1 MPQGV
6 YIYTYRDSKRNA
18 DFSALEEMERP
29 SVPTLPFKL
38 ASPSWSEFKA
48 IVRKKRNGAAAGL
61 NGISYVP
68 YKKCE
73 PLLLRLYWIVKRILK
88 TSEVPADWGS
98 AYMVLIPKE
107 NDLTN
112 PELFRNIAVTNT
124 NGKIYFSVIS
134 RNLEDFMVKN
144 QYIDRSV
151 QKGFLQ
157 GMAGCVEHTF
167 SLHHL
172 LKDAFQHHR
181 QIIVSWIDLANAYG
195 SIMHNL
201 IQFALE
207 WYHVPVQIREIIFNY
222 YECLCA
228 KVVTKDWSTDFFPDD
243 IGLFQGCVLSTILF
257 DIVFNLLLDFIKPL
271 DKLGYR
277 MK

>member
-1 MPQGV
+1 M
-6 YIYTYRDSKRNA
+6 
-18 DFSALEEMERP
+18 
-29 SVPTLPFKL
+29 
-38 ASPSWSEFKA
+38 
-48 IVRKKRNGAAAGL
+48 
-61 NGISYVP
+61 
-68 YKKCE
+68 
-73 PLLLRLYWIVKRILK
+73 KRILK
-88 TSEVPADWGS
+88 TAEVPDDWGS

-207 WYHVPVQIREIIFNY
+207 W
-222 YECLCA
+222 
-228 KVVTKDWSTDFFPDD
+228 
-243 IGLFQGCVLSTILF
+243 
-257 DIVFNLLLDFIKPL
+257 
-271 DKLGYR
+271 
-277 MK
+277 

>member
-1 MPQGV
+1 
-6 YIYTYRDSKRNA
+6 
-18 DFSALEEMERP
+18 
-29 SVPTLPFKL
+29 
-38 ASPSWSEFKA
+38 
-48 IVRKKRNGAAAGL
+48 
-61 NGISYVP
+61 
-68 YKKCE
+68 
-73 PLLLRLYWIVKRILK
+73 
-88 TSEVPADWGS
+88 
-98 AYMVLIPKE
+98 
-107 NDLTN
+107 
-112 PELFRNIAVTNT
+112 
-124 NGKIYFSVIS
+124 
-134 RNLEDFMVKN
+134 MVKN

-222 YECLCA
+222 YAKLSPKIGVLTSFLMMLAFSKAVCCLLSSLISS
-228 KVVTKDWSTDFFPDD
+228 STCCWTSSSHWTSL
-243 IGLFQGCVLSTILF
+243 G
-257 DIVFNLLLDFIKPL
+257 IV
-271 DKLGYR
+271 
-277 MK
+277 